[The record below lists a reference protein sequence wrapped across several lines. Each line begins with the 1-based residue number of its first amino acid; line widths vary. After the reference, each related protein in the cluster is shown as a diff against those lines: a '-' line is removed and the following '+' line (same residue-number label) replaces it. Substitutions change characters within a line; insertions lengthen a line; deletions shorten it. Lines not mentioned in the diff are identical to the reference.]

1 MAVTIQVTV
10 YKELNMRLNIM
21 TSSEFCEV
29 DWAQAKKKV
38 DFFKIDHSQPLFL
51 YFRLFS
57 FITIGR
63 KKFADVGI

>member
-1 MAVTIQVTV
+1 MTIQVTV

-38 DFFKIDHSQPLFL
+38 DFFKDRPFPASFS
-51 YFRLFS
+51 LFS
-57 FITIGR
+57 SFL
-63 KKFADVGI
+63 FYYNW

>member
-38 DFFKIDHSQPLFL
+38 DFFKI
-51 YFRLFS
+51 RFS
-57 FITIGR
+57 KIYLHWF
-63 KKFADVGI
+63 V